1 MKKLLCL
8 LLALCLLLGT
18 FAGCR
23 QDNGTPE
30 PTPTPTA
37 NEPAQQGPESPY
49 NKHLVYTMTDED
61 VEKFSTDLLALE
73 QLYLQDAPI
82 EEIDAAEDAL
92 EELSDFIGDQ
102 CSIAQV
108 IYCYD
113 TTDETA
119 SDRFLNS
126 QEIGNRVSDEFML
139 CARRIYESDAPN
151 KDYFFT
157 DWTDAE
163 MEKLMHYTSRVA
175 ELEQRNA
182 ELLVSYRDM
191 EDPSTDPRMVPIY
204 REFVQNNNEI
214 ASIYGYDSF
223 YEYAYRVGYDRDYE
237 PETVDKMH
245 RYAKI
250 YLVPA
255 CIAALTDF
263 SEQYNNLSTVQQ
275 MKLANLLYQNYDA
288 SGVNYVEKY
297 MLTLPQTAQDAMN
310 KMFEEER
317 VVFTDEENAR
327 EGAFTTLAGL
337 EPFCFFGPGYQSSFT
352 VVHELGHFY
361 GAVEGDFN
369 KVPLDLAETQSQGN
383 EWLFLAFLENELTEG
398 VYNAFV
404 SYKIYEVIAGTL
416 VQLAVDA
423 FEKAVYSQ
431 EDVEGMSQE
440 DFEALMEQAAKPY
453 GGIEF
458 FANNIAD
465 LQAYWK
471 MVVVESPAYYVSY
484 AVSSMA
490 AMNLFPIA
498 RENPDE
504 AAEIYCGLI
513 ELEDYEDGFL
523 TIIEQAGLPGPFEE
537 DVYEYIYGL
546 FE

>member
-8 LLALCLLLGT
+8 LLALCLTLST
-18 FAGCR
+18 FAGC
-23 QDNGTPE
+23 QLEEGE
-30 PTPTPTA
+30 PTPTPVPTPTQSTQL
-37 NEPAQQGPESPY
+37 EPESPY
-49 NKHLVYTMTDED
+49 NKHLAYTMTDAD

-73 QLYLQDAPI
+73 QLYLQDASI
-82 EEIDAAEDAL
+82 EEIDKAEDAL
-92 EELSDFIGDQ
+92 EDLTEYINDQ

-113 TTDETA
+113 TTDEIA
-119 SDRFLNS
+119 SDRFLKS
-126 QEIGNRVSDEFML
+126 QEIGNKVVDEFML

-191 EDPSTDPRMVPIY
+191 EDPATDPRMVPIY

-214 ASIYGYDSF
+214 AAIYGYNSF

-237 PETVDKMH
+237 PATVDKMH

-255 CIAALTDF
+255 CTKALNTF
-263 SEQYNNLSTVQQ
+263 VENYQGLTSVQQ
-275 MKLANLLYQNYDA
+275 LKLSNLLTADYDA

-297 MLTLPQTAQDAMN
+297 LLTLPETARNAMN
-310 KMFEEER
+310 RMFEEDR
-317 VVFTDEENAR
+317 VVFTDEKNAR
-327 EGAFTTLAGL
+327 EGAFTTLVQM
-337 EPFCFFGPGYQSSFT
+337 EPFCFFGPGYQSAST

-361 GAVEGDFN
+361 GAAEGDMQEM
-369 KVPLDLAETQSQGN
+369 PLDLAETQSQGN
-383 EWLFLAFLENELTEG
+383 EWLFLAFLEDELTEG
-398 VYNAFV
+398 VYTAYV

-431 EDVEGMSQE
+431 EDIESLTQD
-440 DFEALMEQAAKPY
+440 DFEELMAQVAQPY
-453 GGIEF
+453 GGIDFYNEY
-458 FANNIAD
+458 ITD
-465 LQAYWK
+465 LQRYWK

-498 RENPDE
+498 RENAVE
-504 AAEIYCGLI
+504 AMDIYCGLV
-513 ELEDYEDGFL
+513 ELEDYDDGFQ
-523 TIIEQAGLPGPFEE
+523 TIIAEAGLPGPFQE
-537 DVYEYIYGL
+537 DVYEYIYEM
-546 FE
+546 FP

>member
-1 MKKLLCL
+1 MKKLLCI
-8 LLALCLLLGT
+8 LLALCLAFGT
-18 FAGCR
+18 LAGC
-23 QDNGTPE
+23 QPEKKKPVSTPAPSE
-30 PTPTPTA
+30 PS
-37 NEPAQQGPESPY
+37 QQGPESPY
-49 NKHLVYTMTDED
+49 NKHLVYTMTDAD

-73 QLYLQDAPI
+73 QMYLQDASI
-82 EEIDAAEDAL
+82 EDIDAAEDAL
-92 EELSDFIGDQ
+92 EDLTEFINDQ

-119 SDRFLNS
+119 SDRFLKS

-157 DWTDAE
+157 EWTDAE
-163 MEKLMHYTSRVA
+163 MERLMHYTTRVA

-191 EDPSTDPRMVPIY
+191 EDPVTDPRMVPIY
-204 REFVQNNNEI
+204 QELVQNNNEI
-214 ASIYGYDSF
+214 AQIYGYDS
-223 YEYAYRVGYDRDYE
+223 YYDYAYRVGYDRDYA

-255 CIAALTDF
+255 CIKALTAFTENYQKLTGIQQLKF
-263 SEQYNNLSTVQQ
+263 S
-275 MKLANLLYQNYDA
+275 NLLFEDFNT

-297 MLTLPQTAQDAMN
+297 LLTLPETAQNAMN
-310 KMFEEER
+310 RMFTEDR
-317 VVFTDEENAR
+317 VVFTDEKNAR
-327 EGAFTTLAGL
+327 EGAFTTLAGM
-337 EPFCFFGPGYQSSFT
+337 EPFCFFGPGYQTAST
-352 VVHELGHFY
+352 IVHELGHFY
-361 GAVEGDFN
+361 GAAEGDLLTT
-369 KVPLDLAETQSQGN
+369 PLDLAETQSQGN
-383 EWLFLAFLENELTEG
+383 EWLFLAFMEDELTEG
-398 VYNAFV
+398 VYNAYV
-404 SYKIYEVIAGTL
+404 DYKIYEVIAGTL

-431 EDVEGMSQE
+431 ENIEAMTQE
-440 DFEALMEQAAKPY
+440 DFEELMVQAAQPY

-458 FANNIAD
+458 FGEYITD
-465 LQAYWK
+465 LQGYWK
-471 MVVVESPAYYVSY
+471 MVVVESPVYYVSY

-498 RENPDE
+498 RENREE
-504 AAEIYCGLI
+504 AMEIYCGLV
-513 ELEDYEDGFL
+513 ELEDYDDGFL
-523 TIIEQAGLPGPFEE
+523 AIIEDAGLPGPFQE
-537 DVYEYIYGL
+537 DVYEYIYEL
-546 FE
+546 FP

>member
-1 MKKLLCL
+1 MKKLLTL
-8 LLALCLLLGT
+8 LLALCLILSI
-18 FAGCR
+18 FAGC
-23 QDNGTPE
+23 QPTKEEPV
-30 PTPTPTA
+30 PTPT
-37 NEPAQQGPESPY
+37 EPLVQDPESPY
-49 NKHLVYTMTDED
+49 NKHLVYTMTDAD

-73 QLYLQDAPI
+73 QLYLQDASI

-92 EELSDFIGDQ
+92 EELSEFINDQ
-102 CSIAQV
+102 CSIAQI

-119 SDRFLNS
+119 SDRFLES
-126 QEIGNRVSDEFML
+126 QEIGNQISDEFML

-191 EDPSTDPRMVPIY
+191 EDPATDPRMVPIY

-214 ASIYGYDSF
+214 ASIYGYDSY

-245 RYAKI
+245 RYARI

-255 CIAALTDF
+255 CTKALSAFKQNYQGLT
-263 SEQYNNLSTVQQ
+263 SVQQ
-275 MKLANLLYQNYDA
+275 RKFSDLLFTDYDA

-297 MLTLPQTAQDAMN
+297 LQTLPETARNAMN
-310 KMFEEER
+310 RMFEEDR
-317 VVFTDEENAR
+317 VVFTDEINAR
-327 EGAFTTLAGL
+327 EGAFTTLVGM
-337 EPFCFFGPGYQSSFT
+337 EPFCFFGPGYQNAST

-361 GAVEGDFN
+361 GTAEGDMHEM
-369 KVPLDLAETQSQGN
+369 PLDLAETQSQGN
-383 EWLFLAFLENELTEG
+383 EWIFLAFLEDELTEG
-398 VYNAFV
+398 VYNAYV
-404 SYKIYEVIAGTL
+404 NYKIYEVIAGTL

-431 EDVEGMSQE
+431 EDIESLTQE
-440 DFEALMEQAAKPY
+440 DFELLMAEVVKPY

-458 FANNIAD
+458 FSEYITD
-465 LQAYWK
+465 LQGYWK
-471 MVVVESPAYYVSY
+471 MVVVESPAYYISY

-490 AMNLFPIA
+490 AMNLFTIA
-498 RENPDE
+498 REDAEE
-504 AAEIYCGLI
+504 AMGIYCDLV
-513 ELEDYEDGFL
+513 EMEDYDDGFL
-523 TIIEQAGLPGPFEE
+523 TIIEDAGLPGPFAE
-537 DVYEYIYGL
+537 DVYEYIYEM
-546 FE
+546 FP

>member
-8 LLALCLLLGT
+8 LLTLCLVFGA
-18 FAGCR
+18 FAGC
-23 QDNGTPE
+23 QPEKEAPTSTPVPTE
-30 PTPTPTA
+30 PP
-37 NEPAQQGPESPY
+37 QQEPESPY
-49 NKHLVYTMTDED
+49 NKHLVYTMTDAD

-73 QLYLQDAPI
+73 QLYLNDATI
-82 EEIDAAEDAL
+82 DEIDEAEDAMEDL
-92 EELSDFIGDQ
+92 TEFISDQ
-102 CSIAQV
+102 CSIANV

-119 SDRFLNS
+119 SDRFLKS
-126 QEIGNRVSDEFML
+126 QEIGNRISDEFML

-191 EDPSTDPRMVPIY
+191 EDPTTDPRMVPIY

-214 ASIYGYDSF
+214 AQIYGYDNF
-223 YEYAYRVGYDRDYE
+223 YEYAHSVQYDRDYE
-237 PETVDKMH
+237 PEKVDKMH
-245 RYAKI
+245 RYARI

-255 CIAALTDF
+255 CTMALNEF
-263 SEQYNNLSTVQQ
+263 SQSYQSLTSIQQ
-275 MKLANLLYQNYDA
+275 MKLSNLLYQDFDA

-297 MLTLPQTAQDAMN
+297 LLTLPESARSGMQ
-310 KMFEEER
+310 KMFDEDR
-317 VVFTDEENAR
+317 VVFTDEKNAR
-327 EGAFTTLAGL
+327 EGAFTTLAGM
-337 EPFCFFGPGYQSSFT
+337 EPFCFFGPGYQGAFT

-361 GAVEGDFN
+361 GAVEGDFSE
-369 KVPLDLAETQSQGN
+369 VPLDLAETQSQGN
-383 EWLFLAFLENELTEG
+383 EWLFLAFLEDELTEG

-416 VQLAVDA
+416 VQLAVDS
-423 FEKAVYSQ
+423 FEKLVYSQ
-431 EDVEGMSQE
+431 KNIEAMTQE
-440 DFEALMEQAAKPY
+440 DFEALMAQAAQSY

-458 FANNIAD
+458 FANNVAD
-465 LQAYWK
+465 LQSYWK

-490 AMNLFPIA
+490 ALNLFPIA
-498 RENPDE
+498 RENPEE
-504 AAEIYCGLI
+504 AEEIYCGLI
-513 ELEDYEDGFL
+513 ELEDYDDGFQA
-523 TIIEQAGLPGPFEE
+523 IIADAGLPGPFQE
-537 DVYEYIYGL
+537 DVYEYIYNL
-546 FE
+546 FS

>member
-8 LLALCLLLGT
+8 LLTLCLILGA
-18 FAGCR
+18 FAGCYH
-23 QDNGTPE
+23 QKGTPA
-30 PTPTPTA
+30 PTPTA
-37 NEPAQQGPESPY
+37 TGPSQQGPESPY
-49 NKHLVYTMTDED
+49 NKHLVYTMTDAD

-119 SDRFLNS
+119 SDRFLKS

-139 CARRIYESDAPN
+139 CARRIYESDSPN

-204 REFVQNNNEI
+204 REFVRNNNEI

-223 YEYAYRVGYDRDYE
+223 YEYAYSVEYGRDYE
-237 PETVDKMH
+237 PEAVEKMH

-250 YLVPA
+250 YLLPA
-255 CIAALTDF
+255 CTKALNSF
-263 SEQYNNLSTVQQ
+263 SANYRGLTSVQ
-275 MKLANLLYQNYDA
+275 KLKFSNLLMTTYDA
-288 SGVNYVEKY
+288 SGVNYVERY
-297 MLTLPQTAQDAMN
+297 LLTLPESAQSAMN
-310 KMFEEER
+310 RMFEEER
-317 VVFTDEENAR
+317 VVFTNEENAR
-327 EGAFTTLAGL
+327 EGAFTTIVGM
-337 EPFCFFGPGYQSSFT
+337 EPFCFFGPGYQTAPT
-352 VVHELGHFY
+352 VIHELGHFY
-361 GAVEGDFN
+361 GAIEGDFF
-369 KVPLDLAETQSQGN
+369 KIPLDLAETQSQGN
-383 EWLFLAFLENELTEG
+383 EWLFLAYLEDELTEG
-398 VYNAFV
+398 VYNAYV
-404 SYKIYEVIAGTL
+404 NYKIYEVIAGTL

-431 EDVEGMSQE
+431 ENIETMTKE
-440 DFEALMEQAAKPY
+440 DFEALMAQAAQPY
-453 GGIEF
+453 GGIDF
-458 FANNIAD
+458 FGEYITD
-465 LQAYWK
+465 LQSYWK
-471 MVVVESPAYYVSY
+471 MVVVESPVYYVSY

-498 RENPDE
+498 RENSAD
-504 AAEIYCGLI
+504 AMEIYCGLV
-513 ELEDYEDGFL
+513 ELEDYDDGFL
-523 TIIEQAGLPGPFEE
+523 TIIEEAGLPGPFEE
-537 DVYEYIYGL
+537 NVYEYIYEM
-546 FE
+546 FP

>member
-8 LLALCLLLGT
+8 LMALCLIFGL
-18 FAGCR
+18 FAGC
-23 QDNGTPE
+23 QTKTAE
-30 PTPTPTA
+30 PTPTPAPTGSEVG
-37 NEPAQQGPESPY
+37 NPDSPY
-49 NKHLVYTMTDED
+49 NKHLVYTMTDAD
-61 VEKFSTDLLALE
+61 VDKFCADLLALE

-92 EELSDFIGDQ
+92 EDLSDFINDQ

-119 SDRFLNS
+119 SDRYLKS
-126 QEIGNRVSDEFML
+126 QEMGNKVSDEFML

-151 KDYFFT
+151 KDYFFA

-191 EDPSTDPRMVPIY
+191 EDPTTDPRMVPIY
-204 REFVQNNNEI
+204 REFVLNNNEI
-214 ASIYGYDSF
+214 ASIYGYDNF
-223 YEYAYRVGYDRDYE
+223 YEYAYRVSYDRDYE
-237 PETVDKMH
+237 PKTVDKMH

-255 CIAALTDF
+255 CTMALTAF
-263 SEQYNNLSTVQQ
+263 TESYQGLNSVQQ
-275 MKLANLLYQNYDA
+275 LKFSNLLFADYDI

-297 MLTLPQTAQDAMN
+297 LLTLPDSARNAMN
-310 KMFEEER
+310 RMFEEDR
-317 VVFTDEENAR
+317 VVFSNSQNAR
-327 EGAFTTLAGL
+327 EGAFTTMAGM
-337 EPFCFFGPGYQSSFT
+337 EPFCFFGPGYHAAST

-361 GAVEGDFN
+361 GAVVGDMYET
-369 KVPLDLAETQSQGN
+369 PLDLAETQSQGN
-383 EWLFLAFLENELTEG
+383 EWLFLAFLEDELTDA
-398 VYNAFV
+398 VYNAYV
-404 SYKIYEVIAGTL
+404 SYNIYDVIAGTL

-431 EDVEGMSQE
+431 DNIESMTQE
-440 DFEALMEQAAKPY
+440 DFELLMTEAVKPY
-453 GGIEF
+453 GGINF
-458 FANNIAD
+458 FNDNITD
-465 LQAYWK
+465 MQAYWK

-498 RENPDE
+498 RED
-504 AAEIYCGLI
+504 AQKAMEIYRGLV
-513 ELEDYEDGFL
+513 ELEDYDDGFL
-523 TIIEQAGLPGPFEE
+523 AIIAEAGLPGPFKE
-537 DVYEYIYGL
+537 DVYEYIYEM
-546 FE
+546 FS

>member
-8 LLALCLLLGT
+8 LMALCLIFGLL
-18 FAGCR
+18 AGC
-23 QDNGTPE
+23 QTKTAE
-30 PTPTPTA
+30 PTPTPA
-37 NEPAQQGPESPY
+37 PIGSEVGNPDSPY
-49 NKHLVYTMTDED
+49 NKHLVYKMTDAD
-61 VEKFSTDLLALE
+61 VDKFCADLLALE

-92 EELSDFIGDQ
+92 EDLSDFINDQ

-119 SDRFLNS
+119 SDRYLKS
-126 QEIGNRVSDEFML
+126 QEMGNKVSDEFML

-163 MEKLMHYTSRVA
+163 IEKLMHYTSRVA

-191 EDPSTDPRMVPIY
+191 KDPTTDPRMVPIY
-204 REFVQNNNEI
+204 REFVLNNNEI
-214 ASIYGYDSF
+214 AAIYGYDSY

-237 PETVDKMH
+237 PDAVDKMH

-255 CIAALTDF
+255 CTKALYAF
-263 SEQYNNLSTVQQ
+263 SKNYQNLSSIQQ
-275 MKLANLLYQNYDA
+275 LKLQNFLSAAYDA

-297 MLTLPQTAQDAMN
+297 LQTLPESARNAMN
-310 KMFEEER
+310 RMFEEDR
-317 VVFTDEENAR
+317 GVFTDNKNAR
-327 EGAFTTLAGL
+327 EGAFTTLVGM
-337 EPFCFFGPGYQSSFT
+337 EPFCFFGPGYKTTTT

-361 GAVEGDFN
+361 GAVEGDMY
-369 KVPLDLAETQSQGN
+369 KTPLDLAETQSQGN
-383 EWLFLAFLENELTEG
+383 EWLFLAFLEDELTED
-398 VYNAFV
+398 VYNAYICYIV
-404 SYKIYEVIAGTL
+404 YELIAGTL

-431 EDVEGMSQE
+431 ENIESLSEE
-440 DFEALMEQAAKPY
+440 DFELLMAEVAKPY

-458 FANNIAD
+458 FNEYLTD
-465 LQAYWK
+465 LQRYWK
-471 MVVVESPAYYVSY
+471 MVVVESPVYYVSY

-498 RENPDE
+498 RED
-504 AAEIYCGLI
+504 AQKAMEIYCGLV
-513 ELEDYEDGFL
+513 ELEDYDDGFL
-523 TIIEQAGLPGPFEE
+523 AIIAEAGLPGPFEE
-537 DVYEYIYGL
+537 DVYEYIYEMFL
-546 FE
+546 